1 MKYRLWYEVRQM
13 MKSKNYIIAVLL
25 SLCLSFYFLFTC
37 VSDRRNVFTNYLGN
51 ATGVWFVFSI
61 IIITLI
67 ISNKIFDEI
76 RVNYN
81 YLIRFQTK
89 RKAYS
94 NFIKIEIILNVIL
107 LLVTYLIPL
116 FLLIITKKMPVEVI
130 KYNNYSI
137 NYVIYIIYYLIKV
150 IFLINVL
157 NLMFFA
163 IRWLTSKRIAYI
175 VYGTL
180 LIFIPL
186 SITNLEVITGLS
198 NMYINPKYY
207 FMIMTYSH
215 FILEISIFIFYIC
228 ILILIFNLL
237 INIFYKINKD
247 LI

>member
-130 KYNNYSI
+130 RYNNYSI

-157 NLMFFA
+157 NLIFFA